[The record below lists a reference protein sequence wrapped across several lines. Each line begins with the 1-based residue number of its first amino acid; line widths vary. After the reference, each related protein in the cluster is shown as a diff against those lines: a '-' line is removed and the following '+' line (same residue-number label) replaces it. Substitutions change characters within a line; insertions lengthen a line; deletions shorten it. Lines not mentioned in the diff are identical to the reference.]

1 MKKIVPALTIFAA
14 LHVTPAA
21 SEPVAVTLPDYAFD
35 FPTYSY
41 EITVSGTVKT
51 LNDKLTADD

>member
-21 SEPVAVTLPDYAFD
+21 SEP
-35 FPTYSY
+35 
-41 EITVSGTVKT
+41 
-51 LNDKLTADD
+51 DDGCPHLVEGV